1 MDNYRFLLS
10 GSGGQGVITMA
21 ILLAEA
27 AAIHEGL
34 VAVQSQSYG
43 PEARGGATRSDVII
57 SDTEIYFPKVLQP
70 NVLVALTNEASAK
83 YLPLIRPG
91 GLCLYESDLV
101 RPSKRIDA
109 TLKGLP
115 LFQAVKDTFGKTQTF
130 NICVLGALVTL
141 TGAVR
146 VDSLRKVLEGRFAPA
161 FHQANN
167 KALELGADLARPFV
181 DAQ

>member
-1 MDNYRFLLS
+1 MERNRFVLS

-57 SDTEIYFPKVLQP
+57 AESEILFPKVLQP
-70 NVLVALTNEASAK
+70 NVLVALTQEACTK

-91 GLCLYESDLV
+91 GMCLFDSDLV
-101 RPSKRIDA
+101 EPSTRVDAQRI
-109 TLKGLP
+109 GLP
-115 LFQAVKDTFGKTQTF
+115 MYRSIKEKLGKTQAF
-130 NICVLGALVTL
+130 NICVLGALTTL
-141 TGAVR
+141 TGSVSIGAIE
-146 VDSLRKVLEGRFAPA
+146 KVLESRFAA
-161 FHQANN
+161 AHHEANRT
-167 KALELGADLARPFV
+167 ALYLGEELAKGFKGN
-181 DAQ
+181 